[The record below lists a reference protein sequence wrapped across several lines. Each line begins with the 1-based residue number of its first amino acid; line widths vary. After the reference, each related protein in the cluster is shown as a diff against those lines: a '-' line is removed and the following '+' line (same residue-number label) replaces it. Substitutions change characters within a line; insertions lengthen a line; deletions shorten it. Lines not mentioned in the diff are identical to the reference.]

1 MAIVGAVAAVAGTA
15 FSIVQ
20 QQKAAGQQRKARQA
34 QQRQQ
39 ELQARR
45 QRIRAVR
52 QQQIAASQARA
63 SSAGL
68 GGLETSGFR
77 GGQTALQANLGAG
90 LGFSTQMSGLSR
102 NISMFQQKAADAM
115 GLARMGQAV
124 SSLAMQGASLGMQMG
139 GTTGATIPSIPSGG
153 YNTSNLPAGGY
164 SPRVGFTTGGQTGYP
179 VGL

>member
-1 MAIVGAVAAVAGTA
+1 MAASLGVSTLGFALIAGGTAGAVAGTA
-15 FSIVQ
+15 FSVIQ
-20 QQKAAGQQRKARQA
+20 QQKAAGQQRKARRA

-39 ELQARR
+39 DLQSRR

-77 GGQTALQANLGAG
+77 GGQTALQSNLGAG
-90 LGFSTQMSGLSR
+90 LGFSTEMSGLSR

-115 GLARMGQAV
+115 GLARMGQAFAG
-124 SSLAMQGASLGMQMG
+124 LGMQGASLGMQMG
-139 GTTGATIPSIPSGG
+139 GTTGATPARLPS
-153 YNTSNLPAGGY
+153 
-164 SPRVGFTTGGQTGYP
+164 VGFTTGGQTGYP